1 MYQSSRFN
9 DEKRVLRKQKVY
21 NFSIFQ
27 LTHGNECSSHNG
39 SYETRN
45 TCVAEPREAK
55 GKGSTEKNKQTNKET
70 KQQQKEEKQCSLL
83 RLEASK
89 QPVPGVQIVERG
101 GYLNAWNRLAGKG
114 LTHSRSLD
122 HSITRSL
129 AANVD
134 RFINLATRGIKML
147 YQCLDFLKA

>member
-55 GKGSTEKNKQTNKET
+55 GKGWTEKTNKRGNKTTT
-70 KQQQKEEKQCSLL
+70 KRKKQCSLL